1 MVTLNDIQEKL
12 KTIDEVSLLE
22 LLDIHSDEIVDKF
35 VDKIE
40 DMKDF
45 LLEELADEP
54 E

>member
-12 KTIDEVSLLE
+12 KTIYEVSLLE